1 MSGFRLVEKRKPNNL
16 STLVS
21 CLFLSDEKV
30 TSTKI
35 NLSGYFNV
43 ADKETEKKT
52 LNWPEIRTTDGGFA
66 DTDYFLV
73 LPGMC

>member
-43 ADKETEKKT
+43 ADKETEK
-52 LNWPEIRTTDGGFA
+52 NH
-66 DTDYFLV
+66 YFV
-73 LPGMC
+73 KNPICDFYNFS